1 MRLLLLYLA
10 GCRAGDHDLLIDRAY
25 WARRLPLTLTRN
37 GSANEFGRCGRGN
50 GFDACKCYAPSLDTV
65 EALATATLAWTL
77 DASRLAAAIA
87 RLQSHCE
94 EAVTVWMPVWGLGG
108 SLIAHLDEYVIPA
121 WARGRAVVLADRPY
135 ARGEANSTKFL
146 WAAAD
151 DTLPCTTWYG
161 CYWEPLSPCDSRRR
175 LLDDQAPPRVA
186 DRLAREGRGAPG
198 PGGTTG
204 AAGAGGGRG
213 RRQRRRGAVWRRSA
227 GRFERR
233 WGGLLFRSAVLEY
246 WWRPTQALRDKIEQG
261 VRAIF
266 KEPTRC
272 VALHVRRGDACR
284 TPWRKCPSL
293 TIALRAARRFSDRY
307 NLPTLFLATD
317 DETVVR
323 DVRATWANKVVWQ
336 RSLNRT
342 SYRRRLTE
350 EYWIEARLA
359 RGERPSPAPILETLV
374 DVEAAAHCR
383 AFVGGGDAHVAELM
397 LARMVSR
404 LGYVPPFYATAGAFG
419 PRAYG
424 ARPSSHTK
432 AGRAVPLEKCG
443 LG

>member
-1 MRLLLLYLA
+1 MRLLLLLLT

-25 WARRLPLTLTRN
+25 WARRLPLTLTEN
-37 GSANEFGRCGRGN
+37 GSANDFGRCGRRW

-65 EALATATLAWTL
+65 EALATSSLAWTQ
-77 DASRLAAAIA
+77 DASRLSAAIT
-87 RLQSHCE
+87 RLQSHCD

-121 WARGRAVVLADRPY
+121 WARGRAVVLAERPY
-135 ARGEANSTKFL
+135 AQGGANSTTFL

-161 CYWEPLSPCDSRRR
+161 CYWDPLSPCDSRRR
-175 LLDDQAPPRVA
+175 LLV
-186 DRLAREGRGAPG
+186 
-198 PGGTTG
+198 
-204 AAGAGGGRG
+204 
-213 RRQRRRGAVWRRSA
+213 RRHAVWRRSV

-233 WGGLLFRSAVLEY
+233 WGGLLFRSAVLAH
-246 WWRPTQALRDKIEQG
+246 WWRPVTELREKVDAGVQKIFGNDNQ
-261 VRAIF
+261 
-266 KEPTRC
+266 RC
-272 VALHVRRGDACR
+272 VAVHVRRGDACR

-293 TIALRAARRFSDRY
+293 QIALRAARLFSDRY
-307 NLPTLFLATD
+307 GLPTLFLATD
-317 DETVVR
+317 DEDVVR
-323 DVRATWANKVVWQ
+323 DVQKTWDKKVVWQ

-359 RGERPSPAPILETLV
+359 RGERPSPAPILETLI
-374 DVEAAAHCR
+374 DVEAAAHCS

-397 LARMVSR
+397 LARMISR
-404 LGYVPPFYATAGAFG
+404 LGYVPPFYATASAFG
-419 PRAYG
+419 PRPYG

-432 AGRAVPLEKCG
+432 AGRALPLEACG
-443 LG
+443 VG

>member
-1 MRLLLLYLA
+1 MRLLLFYLA

-25 WARRLPLTLTRN
+25 WSQRLPLTLTEN
-37 GSANEFGRCGRGN
+37 GSANDFGRCGRRW

-65 EALATATLAWTL
+65 EALSSSSLAWTQ

-87 RLQSHCE
+87 RLQSHCD

-121 WARGRAVVLADRPY
+121 WARGRAAALAERPY
-135 ARGEANSTKFL
+135 AQGGANSTTFL

-161 CYWEPLSPCDSRRR
+161 CYWDPLSPCDSRRR
-175 LLDDQAPPRVA
+175 LL
-186 DRLAREGRGAPG
+186 ARRH
-198 PGGTTG
+198 
-204 AAGAGGGRG
+204 
-213 RRQRRRGAVWRRSA
+213 AVWRRSV

-233 WGGLLFRSAVLEY
+233 WGGLLFRSAVLDY
-246 WWRPTQALRDKIEQG
+246 WWRPAPILRDKIEQG

-266 KEPTRC
+266 ENDTPRC
-272 VALHVRRGDACR
+272 VAVHVRRGDACR
-284 TPWRKCPSL
+284 TPWRKCPSI
-293 TIALRAARRFSDRY
+293 TIALRAARLFSDRY

-317 DETVVR
+317 DEDVVR
-323 DVRATWANKVVWQ
+323 DVQKTWEKKVVWQ

-359 RGERPSPAPILETLV
+359 RGERPSPAPILETLI
-374 DVEAAAHCR
+374 DVEAASHCR

-397 LARMVSR
+397 LARMVFR
-404 LGYVPPFYATAGAFG
+404 LGFVPPFYATAGAFG

-432 AGRAVPLEKCG
+432 AGRAVPLDHCG

>member
-25 WARRLPLTLTRN
+25 WSQRLPLTLAEN
-37 GSANEFGRCGRGN
+37 GSANDFGRCGRRW

-65 EALATATLAWTL
+65 EALSSSSLAWTQ

-87 RLQSHCE
+87 RLQSHCD

-121 WARGRAVVLADRPY
+121 WARGRAAALAERPY
-135 ARGEANSTKFL
+135 AQGGANATTFL

-161 CYWEPLSPCDSRRR
+161 CYWDQLSPCDRRR
-175 LLDDQAPPRVA
+175 LL
-186 DRLAREGRGAPG
+186 
-198 PGGTTG
+198 
-204 AAGAGGGRG
+204 
-213 RRQRRRGAVWRRSA
+213 QRRHAVWRRSV

-246 WWRPTQALRDKIEQG
+246 WWRPAPVLRDKIEQG

-266 KEPTRC
+266 STETPRC

-293 TIALRAARRFSDRY
+293 TIALRAARLFSDRY
-307 NLPTLFLATD
+307 DLPTLFLATD
-317 DETVVR
+317 DEQVVR
-323 DVRATWANKVVWQ
+323 DVQKTWEKKVMWQ

-359 RGERPSPAPILETLV
+359 RGERPSPAPILETLI
-374 DVEAAAHCR
+374 DVEAASHCR

-397 LARMVSR
+397 LARMISR
-404 LGYVPPFYATAGAFG
+404 IGFVPPFYATAGAFG